1 MEKKLSKSK
10 RTKKILREELAELL
24 LTKKLEEITVNEL
37 AKRAN
42 IVRSTFYT
50 HYSDIYDLYEQA
62 ENDIEAEINELLIET
77 ARSRSKESFLQVL
90 SYIKENPKIC
100 KLIFSRG
107 TESSLRLKI
116 RNFVE
121 TTCKPMWAEYNNA
134 NAENKRISY
143 IFKYHT
149 LGCVGIIEQ
158 WALNNFEESEKFIIK
173 TFEILENG
181 VKNMLTDK

>member
-1 MEKKLSKSK
+1 MVKKLSKSE
-10 RTKKILREELAELL
+10 RTRKILREELAELL
-24 LTKKLEEITVNEL
+24 MTKKLEEVTVNEL

-62 ENDIEAEINELLIET
+62 ENDIESEINELLLET
-77 ARSRSKESFLQVL
+77 ARNRSKESFLQTL
-90 SYIKENPKIC
+90 GYIKENPKIC
-100 KLIFSRG
+100 KLIFSKG

-116 RNFVE
+116 RKFVE
-121 TTCKPMWAEYNNA
+121 TTCKSMWAEYNNA
-134 NAENKRISY
+134 DAENKRIGY

-149 LGCVGIIEQ
+149 LGCVGVIEQ
-158 WALNNFEESEKFIIK
+158 WVLNDFEESEKFILK

-181 VKNMLTDK
+181 AKNMLAYK